1 MSPSADVERAG
12 TNRSRWLFTP
22 RGCAVL
28 YVPFANH
35 HLITTALPTS
45 YGYVHPSARDPKTAT
60 QYFIGLF
67 YKCSTLDVTPYLTV
81 PEALRFRNEFCG
93 GEAAIRE
100 YCSRLAREAGDM
112 VATSLGTEILDNKSG
127 SLRAGCAFANVR
139 LPITVIP
146 EGGEVVGDEGG
157 VPVGEVTKMLAWF
170 YDVAA
175 REFDTYLQTFC
186 YAGAI
191 WTRLSAQVYLDM
203 SDFVWAAGTIKEIC
217 VRVRRGEWRSHGEQG
232 T

>member
-1 MSPSADVERAG
+1 M
-12 TNRSRWLFTP
+12 
-22 RGCAVL
+22 L

-45 YGYVHPSARDPKTAT
+45 HAYAHPSARAAKSAT
-60 QYFIGLF
+60 QYFTDLF
-67 YKCSTLDVTPYLTV
+67 WNGSTLDVTPYLTI

-93 GEAAIRE
+93 GEEAIRE
-100 YCSRLAREAGDM
+100 YCVRLAREAGDM

-127 SLRAGCAFANVR
+127 SLRTGTAFANVR

-146 EGGEVVGDEGG
+146 EGDESENVRG
-157 VPVGEVTKMLAWF
+157 VPEAEVPKMLAWF

-175 REFDTYLQTFC
+175 RDFDTYLQTF
-186 YAGAI
+186 YYGGAI

-217 VRVRRGEWRSHGEQG
+217 VRVRRGEWRSFGEQG